1 MSALT
6 VTRSVRRNAPSAL
19 VLVWMLAP
27 LVPIL
32 VWGFA
37 ARWSAPAVLPQDWGL
52 VGWRQALDS
61 GMYAALARSAV
72 LGLVVAAIA
81 TPVGAMAGRA
91 LGWREVNYPVLVGL
105 VLLAPV
111 VLPPFAVSMGLDVL
125 LLRLG
130 IPETLAVVMVLVAFA
145 IPYTAY
151 TMRASYQ
158 SVDPEVE
165 EQARVLGATP
175 RQARNRASLPAV
187 RSGLVAAFALA
198 FLVGWSDYAVT
209 LLVGGGRLIT
219 MPVLIGATASGTGRE
234 PALAALS
241 LAAVIPPVVALGIVL
256 RFARRRP
263 SSVSTQPEVSP

>member
-1 MSALT
+1 MSGLR
-6 VTRSVRRNAPSAL
+6 RSAPSAL
-19 VLVWMLAP
+19 VLVWMLVP
-27 LVPIL
+27 LAPIL

-37 ARWSAPAVLPQDWGL
+37 ARWSAPAVLPQEWGL
-52 VGWRQALDS
+52 AGWRQALDS
-61 GMYAALARSAV
+61 GMYAALARSTV
-72 LGLVVAAIA
+72 LGLLVAAVA

-91 LGWREVNYPVLVGL
+91 LGWREVRHPVLVGL

-130 IPETLAVVMVLVAFA
+130 IPETLAVLMVLVAFA

-158 SVDPEVE
+158 AVDPEVE
-165 EQARVLGATP
+165 EQARVLGATAK
-175 RQARNRASLPAV
+175 QARARASLPAV
-187 RSGLVAAFALA
+187 RDGLFAAFALA

-234 PALAALS
+234 PTIAALS
-241 LAAVIPPVVALGIVL
+241 LAAVIPPVLALGIIL
-256 RFARRRP
+256 RFARRRTP
-263 SSVSTQPEVSP
+263 SSTDPSKVSA